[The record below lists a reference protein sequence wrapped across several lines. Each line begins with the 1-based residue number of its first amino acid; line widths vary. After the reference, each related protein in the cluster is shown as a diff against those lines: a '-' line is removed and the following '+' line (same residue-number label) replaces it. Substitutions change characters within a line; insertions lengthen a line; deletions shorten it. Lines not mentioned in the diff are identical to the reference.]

1 MNVITLLKDTV
12 VGFVREDC
20 GAQVVEY
27 ALVIALVSI
36 GLAVA
41 LSTAFGSGATSAFAD
56 LVTRVKSCFAV
67 GATTC

>member
-1 MNVITLLKDTV
+1 MKDLIV
-12 VGFVREDC
+12 SFYREES

-41 LSTAFGSGATSAFAD
+41 LTTAMGSGAGSAFD
-56 LVTRVKSCFAV
+56 TLVTRVKSCFAAN
-67 GATTC
+67 ATSC